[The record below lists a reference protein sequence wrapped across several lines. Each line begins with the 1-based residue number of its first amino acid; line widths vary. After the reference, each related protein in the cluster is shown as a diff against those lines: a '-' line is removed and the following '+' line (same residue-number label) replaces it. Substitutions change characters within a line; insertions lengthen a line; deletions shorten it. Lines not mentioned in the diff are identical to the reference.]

1 LNANAVV
8 TSYLRKSDNEPTS
21 IILVSKSTS
30 TPDFI
35 AYREADCQID
45 QSQIPE
51 LLELNFSYHL
61 FCIEQK
67 IRREPL
73 SWRVLKK
80 KSFRLQTSID
90 INFSERI
97 WPDREEAKRC

>member
-1 LNANAVV
+1 VPTNVAVNAARLGFEIGIGSYMWSGRFGRLHCPKLNANAVV

-45 QSQIPE
+45 QSQI
-51 LLELNFSYHL
+51 
-61 FCIEQK
+61 
-67 IRREPL
+67 RR
-73 SWRVLKK
+73 S
-80 KSFRLQTSID
+80 
-90 INFSERI
+90 
-97 WPDREEAKRC
+97 C

>member
-1 LNANAVV
+1 LTKVKFGAA
-8 TSYLRKSDNEPTS
+8 
-21 IILVSKSTS
+21 
-30 TPDFI
+30 
-35 AYREADCQID
+35 RE
-45 QSQIPE
+45 S
-51 LLELNFSYHL
+51 NFSYHL

-80 KSFRLQTSID
+80 AKALGLQTSID

-97 WPDREEAKRC
+97 WPDREEAKEVLKLFVNGSICQTQ